1 MKLMYAPL
9 SPFVRKVRAVSIEL
23 GLAERIELVMT
34 AVAPGQPNEAY
45 ARDFAPLRKVPAL
58 VLDDASVLYDS
69 TVICEYLDGLAGG
82 KLSPAEGAE
91 RWRALTQQSLANGIC
106 EAAVL
111 VRYETALRPEEL
123 RWQTWI
129 DDQLDKVGNGL
140 DWFEDHDDT
149 RAGPLNIAQLALGCA
164 LGYLDFRF
172 ESYDWR
178 ARCPGLK
185 AWYAELAQRPS
196 FTETRPDA

>member
-82 KLSPAEGAE
+82 KLIPAEGAE
-91 RWRALTQQSLANGIC
+91 RWRVLTQQSLANGIC

-111 VRYETALRPEEL
+111 VRYENALRPEEL

-140 DWFEDHDDT
+140 DWFEAHDDT

-172 ESYDWR
+172 EGYDWR

-185 AWYAELAQRPS
+185 AWYAEIAQRPS

>member
-9 SPFVRKVRAVSIEL
+9 SPFVRKVRAASIEL

-34 AVAPGQPNEAY
+34 QVAPGSPNLAY
-45 ARDFAPLRKVPAL
+45 ARDYAPLRKIPAL
-58 VLDDASVLYDS
+58 VLDDSSVLYDS
-69 TVICEYLDGLAGG
+69 TVICEYLDDLAGG
-82 KLSPAEGAE
+82 KLLPAEGAQ
-91 RWRALTQQSLANGIC
+91 RWQVLTQQSLANGIC

-111 VRYETALRPEEL
+111 IRYETALRPEEF
-123 RWQTWI
+123 RWQAWV
-129 DDQLDKVGNGL
+129 DDQWDKVGNGL
-140 DWFEDHDDT
+140 DWFEAHEAAL
-149 RAGPLNIAQLALGCA
+149 AGPLNIAQLALGCA

-172 ESYDWR
+172 EERDWR
-178 ARCPGLK
+178 ARCPKLN